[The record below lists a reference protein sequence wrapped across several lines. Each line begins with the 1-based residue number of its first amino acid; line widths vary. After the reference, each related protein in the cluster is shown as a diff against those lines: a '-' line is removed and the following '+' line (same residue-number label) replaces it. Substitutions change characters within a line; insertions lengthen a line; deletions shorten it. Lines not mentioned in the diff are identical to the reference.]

1 MPDVLALPVL
11 FSFLVLM
18 ICAITNMMTNRNRA
32 SFTDT
37 KQAGGALIFT
47 LTGDEGFV
55 GWALNKERLFSLT
68 LTWQKTVMMIQ
79 LFEFIVTHIAG
90 VKKTIVEEQ

>member
-1 MPDVLALPVL
+1 
-11 FSFLVLM
+11 M
-18 ICAITNMMTNRNRA
+18 ICAITNMMTKRNRA
-32 SFTDT
+32 SFTGT
-37 KQAGGALIFT
+37 KQAGEAT